1 MKAVRLMAGVVA
13 LVAFAASAVPAS
25 ALTRWADPT
34 FGKAT
39 LDAGG
44 GGVAVPIVA
53 GGPIDAAGQGGLPDG
68 CAGFMNLS
76 PDFRFEFLG
85 GTDVLVVT
93 ATAAVGTTIVVD
105 TPGEAGG
112 WLCSAA
118 GEEPARV
125 TIPLPT
131 EGVYNVW
138 VGTVADAGR
147 HSALLEVRVGAPA
160 AAAAVAGAALTPDAA
175 PLFGAAAV
183 AFPLTRIDAAIAAGG
198 TIDAARSVGAGCA
211 GFITAAPTY
220 RLTVAP
226 TETARLVIRVRQTRV
241 DTTLVIRQPDGTWLC
256 ADDDADTLDAT
267 VMYRTPVPGTYDVWV
282 GTYAPT
288 APVSAVLRIAE
299 PNPGE
304 PVAN

>member
-1 MKAVRLMAGVVA
+1 MKAVRLIAGVLA
-13 LVAFAASAVPAS
+13 LFAFASSAMPAS

-39 LDAGG
+39 LDASGG
-44 GGVAVPIVA
+44 SVAVPIVA
-53 GGPIDAAGQGGLPDG
+53 GGPVDAAGQGGLPDG
-68 CAGFMNLS
+68 CAGFMNLA
-76 PDFRFEFLG
+76 PDFRFEFPG
-85 GTDVLVVT
+85 GTDALVVT

-105 TPGEAGG
+105 APGEAGG
-112 WLCSAA
+112 WRCSAA
-118 GEEPARV
+118 GEEPSV

-160 AAAAVAGAALTPDAA
+160 AAVALGAALTPDAA
-175 PLFGAAAV
+175 PLFGTAAV
-183 AFPLTRIDAAIAAGG
+183 AFPLTRIDAVIAAGG

-267 VMYRTPVPGTYDVWV
+267 VTYRTPVPGTYDVWV

-288 APVSAVLRIAE
+288 APVSAVLRIVE
-299 PNPGE
+299 PTPGE